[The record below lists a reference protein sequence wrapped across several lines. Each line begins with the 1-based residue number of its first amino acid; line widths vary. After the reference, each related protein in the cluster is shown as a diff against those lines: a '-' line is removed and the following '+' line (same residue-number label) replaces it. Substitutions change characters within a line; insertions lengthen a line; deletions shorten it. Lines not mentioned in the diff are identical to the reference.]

1 MRFQGSVSADGAG
14 EVAVLAGDDGGV
26 ASNELTRLLPHS
38 LTCIHGCLSR

>member
-26 ASNELTRLLPHS
+26 AINELTRLLPRP
-38 LTCIHGCLSR
+38 LTCIYGCLSR